1 MFKLVIQIFKALSY
15 SFDGL
20 RTILK
25 ERAFSQELILILL
38 LSPIFFVFSFS
49 YTDLILM
56 ISSILIILI
65 TEVINS
71 SIETIVD
78 RISGEKNP
86 LSKKAKDLGSLAVFL
101 SFVNFAIT
109 WGIILYGKF

>member
-1 MFKLVIQIFKALSY
+1 MLKSVIQIFKALGY
-15 SFDGL
+15 SLDGF

-25 ERAFSQELILILL
+25 ERAFSQELLLIIL
-38 LSPIFFVFSFS
+38 LSPIFFIFSFF
-49 YTDLILM
+49 YLELIFM
-56 ISSILIILI
+56 IFSLIVILIV
-65 TEVINS
+65 EVINS

-78 RISGEKNP
+78 RISTEKNP

-101 SFVNFAIT
+101 SFVNFIAT